1 MEKILVIDD
10 DESILV
16 LLKKLLGEFNCEL
29 HEAETGQD
37 GIQITEKVHPDV
49 IITDLAINRASI
61 ISGKLFLINRWRI
74 IRRMDVHKMEI

>member
-37 GIQITEKVHPDV
+37 GQLLV
-49 IITDLAINRASI
+49 IGIGQPQLDQD
-61 ISGKLFLINRWRI
+61 F
-74 IRRMDVHKMEI
+74 